1 MERFAYPQIRAN
13 FCQPDLPSELL
24 AHIFRYLS
32 GNALC
37 QVRLVCLH
45 WRFVVSAYRALAD
58 RLALRLIRDDAKD
71 SHWMGQNF
79 QPPPLVPVSSFAF
92 VNWGIEGVDWWWPD
106 FGRKL
111 TVLSMAWCTVR
122 FEVFVAMLQATPN
135 LKCLELDVVLFE
147 GSWPVVQDFRLEHME
162 QLWLKR
168 VYCEVFN
175 VDDVV
180 EVLTVMCPRVK
191 DFAMRVPAG
200 LEVLQKVMR
209 RFETTLEK
217 FQVKV
222 KRDEDDPMGY
232 LVAERPAENLVADM
246 CELKGLHLKRVSLD
260 ASEPFDEEDWTR
272 LIQAQPGIE
281 ELVLFVD
288 LSWVLGRIA
297 ELAPKLR
304 VLVLHPT
311 CIMNLH
317 CLNCFQQLE
326 ILEVHGYN
334 LGSSPIRDGL
344 LHPRLKKLHLRS
356 VHLERFIEYLQ
367 QCTLLEHIQLED
379 CRFGNRVIASTTFPN
394 LRTLA
399 LNNCNVDQQVLLFLF
414 NGCPRLEQVR
424 LSRMAHVDNQV
435 VHVLCRRA
443 TELRKLELKK
453 VGVTDNGCMYIIR
466 YATSLE
472 ELRLLETTCSLHV
485 LGILQET
492 RNLRVW
498 FSVSKAPVC
507 DEGDPMLTI

>member
-122 FEVFVAMLQATPN
+122 FEVFVAMLRATPN

-147 GSWPVVQDFRLEHME
+147 GSWPVAQDFRLEHME

-191 DFAMRVPAG
+191 DFAMRVPVG
-200 LEVLQKVMR
+200 MEVLQKVVR
-209 RFETTLEK
+209 RYETTLEK

-326 ILEVHGYN
+326 FLEVHGYN

-344 LHPRLKKLHLRS
+344 FHPRLKKLHLRS

-443 TELRKLELKK
+443 TELRKLELKE

-498 FSVSKAPVC
+498 FSVPKAPVC